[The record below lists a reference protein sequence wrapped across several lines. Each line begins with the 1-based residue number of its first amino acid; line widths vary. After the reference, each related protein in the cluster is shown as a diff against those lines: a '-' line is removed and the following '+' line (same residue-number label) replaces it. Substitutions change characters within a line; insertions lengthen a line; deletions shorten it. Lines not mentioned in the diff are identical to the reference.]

1 MKWITRAHAKI
12 DGIACPWLIKKFI
25 DESAEFLFIQSSR
38 VLEIM
43 EKENA
48 IPFDIPNVELGHHG
62 NECSFDAI
70 IKKYNLHVK
79 NPELFELAKIIRG
92 ADTDKRLLTPQSMGL
107 ATIAAGF
114 SLISKDDYDNMVK
127 QFPIYDALYE
137 FVKSDKKDKLLTS
150 RH

>member
-62 NECSFDAI
+62 DECSFDAI

>member
-1 MKWITRAHAKI
+1 MKWITKENAKI